1 MSYSLLMAA
10 ASGLAIGNSIFFG
23 AYLWNSD
30 KKNKTS
36 NHLLALL
43 LFALALRISKSVII
57 ILFPDTS
64 DIFPAIGLIG
74 MAAIGPF
81 LYLYFQSIYS
91 ESFTFGKREWAHLT
105 PSFAI
110 AAALPLPFIDEAI
123 IYRFYQFVVVQIL
136 AYILLSYQLH
146 RRQSKGTPQDRIKTR
161 WGYILIGGTG
171 LIWAAFFAQLI
182 ADTFL
187 LYLIATTIAAFVL
200 YGVSFWVMRNRLVF
214 RENGRLNKLNGDAEA
229 ICKKIKQAF
238 ENERL
243 HRDPDLTIDRLAE
256 SIKSQGY
263 LVSLVINE
271 KFQKSFPELVNSYRI
286 EDAKTMLVSKEA
298 NHLSIESIAYDSG
311 FNSISSFYSSFK
323 KNCNTTPAEY
333 RKQFSEMN

>member
-10 ASGLAIGNSIFFG
+10 ASGLAIGNSLFFG

-30 KKNKTS
+30 RKNKTS

-57 ILFPDTS
+57 ILFPDSS

-91 ESFTFGKREWAHLT
+91 ESFSFDKREWAHLI
-105 PSFAI
+105 PSVAI
-110 AAALPLPFIDEAI
+110 GFSLLLPFISEQI
-123 IYRFYQFVVVQIL
+123 IYRFYQFVVGQIL
-136 AYILLSYQLH
+136 AYILLSYRLH
-146 RRQSKGTPQDRIKTR
+146 RRLSEDTSHDQIKAR

-171 LIWAAFFAQLI
+171 IIWTAFFAQLI

-200 YGVSFWVMRNRLVF
+200 YGVSFWVMKNRLVF
-214 RENGRLNKLNGDAEA
+214 KENGRLDKLNGDAEA
-229 ICKKIKQAF
+229 IYKRIKQAF
-238 ENERL
+238 ETERL
-243 HRDPDLTIDRLAE
+243 HRDPDLTIDKLAE
-256 SIKSQGY
+256 AVKSQGY

-271 KFQKSFPELVNSYRI
+271 KFHKSFPELVNSYRI
-286 EDAKTMLVSKEA
+286 EDARTMLGSGEA
-298 NHLSIESIAYDSG
+298 DHLSIESIAYDCG
-311 FNSISSFYSSFK
+311 FNSISSFYASFK
-323 KNCNTTPAEY
+323 KICKTTPAEY
-333 RKQFSEMN
+333 RKQFQS